1 MASSAIAWQE
11 IDGNWVLLPP
21 RPIALIHFLGGAF
34 IAAAPQLTYRW
45 LLEHLADQGYAIIA
59 TPFVNTFDHWAI
71 ARDVFMAFER
81 TRDRLYRTGQLRRQ
95 SLPVYGL
102 GHSMGCKVHLL
113 LGSAMSVKRA
123 GNLLVSFNN
132 FPATR
137 AVPLMD
143 KLSPMVADLERNVQD
158 GLKNGI
164 DVKLPGNLGRSV
176 SRSINDSVNRWLGDR
191 REEGQR
197 LNRSFSGMANNLEF
211 DPTPDETFQL
221 IEEKYHIRRNL
232 LVKFKTDELD
242 QSRELYSIFSRRFG
256 NLSNIQLLAGN
267 HLTPIG
273 QEMELSPSMMSGL
286 GMPGLGDRLNDSLR
300 NSPLNAIGQ
309 WVKDEVVYRDLNR
322 LLDELLLWL
331 DPTAA
336 R

>member
-1 MASSAIAWQE
+1 MASTAIAWQE
-11 IDGNWVLLPP
+11 INGNWVLLPP

-34 IAAAPQLTYRW
+34 IAAAPQFTYRW

-59 TPFVNTFDHWAI
+59 TPFVNTFDHWTI
-71 ARDVFMAFER
+71 AKDVFTEFEQ
-81 TRDRLYRTGQLRRQ
+81 TRDRLTRTGKLRRR
-95 SLPVYGL
+95 SLPIYGL

-113 LGSAMSVKRA
+113 LGSAMSVERA
-123 GNLLVSFNN
+123 GNMFISFNN

-143 KLSPMVADLERNVQD
+143 KLSPVVENLERNFQD
-158 GLKNGI
+158 GLKNGVDMRI
-164 DVKLPGNLGRSV
+164 PGRLGRSL
-176 SRSINDSVNRWLGDR
+176 NNSVNQWLGDR
-191 REEGQR
+191 QSENERR
-197 LNRSFSGMANNLEF
+197 NRSFSGIADSLEF
-211 DPTPDETFQL
+211 DPTPDETFEL

-232 LVKFKTDELD
+232 IVKFKNDEID

-256 NLSNIQLLAGN
+256 QLSAIQLLAGN

-273 QEMELSPSMMSGL
+273 QEMDLSPTSL
-286 GMPGLGDRLNDSLR
+286 PGLGDRFTNSLK
-300 NSPLNAIGQ
+300 NSPLEAIGN

-331 DPTAA
+331 DPTFA